1 LIGKGNQVKLFHH
14 KTFCQ
19 EIPMP
24 INETYRTWIRKICEL
39 RPKQRITQVQNFVWL
54 VVGIYHS
61 HSVHLSRI
69 AGKVIGTAKNVST
82 VRRLSR
88 FLANKAIDVRSWY
101 KPIAKAWLQSQY
113 ERVGELRLIVDA
125 TKVGFGHQL
134 LMVSLAYR
142 CRAVPIAWSW
152 VKYVRGH
159 SSAKQ
164 QISLLKYAGTLL
176 PKGAPVFVVGDSE
189 FGSISVLQQLDQWH
203 WFYVLRQKGNTGLWM
218 EEQIGWQRLDAL
230 AQRVGQSI
238 WCPKTYLTEQSIHPV
253 SALIHWQ
260 IGEKQ
265 PWCLA
270 TNLPDASLSLRY
282 YRRRMWTEEMFGDFK
297 KHGFDL
303 ETTMLRHVP
312 RLSRLTLA
320 VAFLYVWLLSV
331 GSRTIH
337 AGLRHLVD
345 RKDRR
350 DLRIFQIGLRFIDRK
365 LLHLLPVSVLLY
377 AYS

>member
-1 LIGKGNQVKLFHH
+1 
-14 KTFCQ
+14 
-19 EIPMP
+19 MP
-24 INETYRTWIRKICEL
+24 INETYRTWIRRICEL

-61 HSVHLSRI
+61 HSVSLSCI
-69 AGKVIGTAKNVST
+69 AGKVIGMAKNVST

-88 FLANKAIDVRSWY
+88 FLANEAIDVRSWY
-101 KPIAKAWLQSQY
+101 KPVAKAWLASQM
-113 ERVGELRLIVDA
+113 ERTGEVRLIVDG
-125 TKVGFGHQL
+125 TKVGFCHQL

-142 CRAVPIAWSW
+142 RRAVPIAWSW

-159 SSAKQ
+159 STGKQ
-164 QISLLKYAGTLL
+164 QVSLLKYVRSLL
-176 PKGAPVFVVGDSE
+176 PKGVAVFVVGDSE
-189 FGSISVLQQLDQWH
+189 FGSILVLRQLEAWH
-203 WFYVLRQKGNTGLWM
+203 WFYVLRQKGNTGLWLN
-218 EEQIGWQRLDAL
+218 EQTDWQRMEKLVSQA
-230 AQRVGQSI
+230 GQST
-238 WCPKTYLTEQSIHPV
+238 WCPKAYLTEQHIHPV

-260 IGEKQ
+260 SGEKQ

-270 TNLPDASLSLRY
+270 TNLLDASLTVRY

-303 ETTMLRHVP
+303 ETTMLRHAP

-331 GSRTIH
+331 GSRTIR
-337 AGLRHLVD
+337 AGLRHFVD

-350 DLRIFQIGLRFIDRK
+350 DLSIFQIGLRFIDRK
-365 LLHLLPVSVLLY
+365 LLRLLPVSILLC

>member
-1 LIGKGNQVKLFHH
+1 
-14 KTFCQ
+14 
-19 EIPMP
+19 MP
-24 INETYRTWIRKICEL
+24 INETYRTWIQRICEL
-39 RPKQRITQVQNFVWL
+39 RPKQRITQIRNLVWL
-54 VVGIYHS
+54 IVGIYHS
-61 HSVHLSRI
+61 HSVNLSRI
-69 AGKVIGTAKNVST
+69 AGTVIGAAKNVSR

-88 FLANKAIDVRSWY
+88 FLANSAIDVRSWY
-101 KPIAKAWLQSQY
+101 RPIAKAWLQLQF
-113 ERVGELRLIVDA
+113 ERVGEIRLIVDG
-125 TKVGFGHQL
+125 TKVGFAHQL

-152 VKYVRGH
+152 VKHVRGH

-164 QISLLKYAGTLL
+164 QMSLLKYVGALL

-189 FGSISVLQQLDQWH
+189 FGSISVLRQLEQWH
-203 WFYVLRQKGNTGLWM
+203 WFYVLRQKGNTGLWRN
-218 EEQIGWQRLDAL
+218 EQTDWQRMEDLVQHA
-230 AQRVGQSI
+230 GQSA
-238 WCPKTYLTEQSIHPV
+238 WCPKAYLTQQEIHPV

-260 IGEKQ
+260 TGEKQ

-270 TNLPDASLSLRY
+270 TNLPDATLTVRY

-303 ETTMLRHVP
+303 ETTMLRHAP

-320 VAFLYVWLLSV
+320 VAFLYVWFLSV
-331 GSRTIH
+331 GSRTIR

-350 DLRIFQIGLRFIDRK
+350 DLSLFQIGFRFIDRK
-365 LLHLLPVSVLLY
+365 LLQLLPISILLC

>member
-1 LIGKGNQVKLFHH
+1 
-14 KTFCQ
+14 
-19 EIPMP
+19 MP
-24 INETYRTWIRKICEL
+24 INESYRTWIQRICEL

-61 HSVHLSRI
+61 HSVNLSRI
-69 AGKVIGTAKNVST
+69 AGKVIGAAKNVST

-88 FLANKAIDVRSWY
+88 FLANKAIDVRRWY
-101 KPIAKAWLQSQY
+101 QPIAKAWLQSQV
-113 ERVGELRLIVDA
+113 ERVGEIRLIVDA
-125 TKVGFGHQL
+125 TKVGFDHQL

-159 SSAKQ
+159 STGKQ
-164 QISLLKYAGTLL
+164 QVSLLKYVKTLL
-176 PKGAPVFVVGDSE
+176 PKGAAVFVVGDSE
-189 FGSISVLQQLDQWH
+189 FGSILVLRQLEQWF
-203 WFYVLRQKGNTGLWM
+203 WFYVLRQKGNTGLCID
-218 EEQIGWQRLDAL
+218 EKTDWQRMEDLV
-230 AQRVGQSI
+230 AQAGQST
-238 WCPKTYLTEQSIHPV
+238 WCPKAYLTEQHIHPV

-270 TNLPDASLSLRY
+270 TNLPDASLTLRY

-303 ETTMLRHVP
+303 ETTRLRHVP

-320 VAFLYVWLLSV
+320 VAFLYAWLLSM
-331 GSRTIH
+331 GSRTIR
-337 AGLRHLVD
+337 AGHRHLVD

-350 DLRIFQIGLRFIDRK
+350 DLSIFQIGLRFIDRK
-365 LLHLLPVSVLLY
+365 LLRLRPISILLCV
-377 AYS
+377 YS

>member
-1 LIGKGNQVKLFHH
+1 
-14 KTFCQ
+14 
-19 EIPMP
+19 MP
-24 INETYRTWIRKICEL
+24 INATYRTWKARICEL

-61 HSVHLSRI
+61 HSVNLSRI
-69 AGKVIGTAKNVST
+69 AGKVLGTAKNVST

-101 KPIAKAWLQSQY
+101 KPIAKVWLQSQF
-113 ERVGELRLIVDA
+113 ERVGEVRLIVDA

-159 SSAKQ
+159 SSGKQ
-164 QISLLKYAGTLL
+164 QICLLRYVGTLL

-189 FGSISVLQQLDQWH
+189 FGSIAVLQQLEAWH
-203 WFYVLRQKGNTGLWM
+203 WFYVLRQKGNTGLWCK
-218 EEQIGWQRLDAL
+218 EQMDWQRMEDL
-230 AQRVGQSI
+230 VGQAGQST
-238 WCPKTYLTEQSIHPV
+238 WSSKAYLTQQEIHPV
-253 SALIHWQ
+253 SALIYWQ

-270 TNLPDASLSLRY
+270 TNLPDASLTLRY
-282 YRRRMWTEEMFGDFK
+282 YRRRMWIEEMFGDFK

-303 ETTMLRHVP
+303 ETTMLCHAP

-331 GSRTIH
+331 GSRTIRT
-337 AGLRHLVD
+337 GLRHLVD

-350 DLRIFQIGLRFIDRK
+350 DLSIFQIGLRFIDRK
-365 LLHLLPVSVLLY
+365 LLRLLPISILLC

>member
-1 LIGKGNQVKLFHH
+1 
-14 KTFCQ
+14 
-19 EIPMP
+19 MP
-24 INETYRTWIRKICEL
+24 INETYRTWIQRICEL

-61 HSVHLSRI
+61 HSVNLSRI

-88 FLANKAIDVRSWY
+88 FLANPAIEVRRWY
-101 KPIAKAWLQSQY
+101 KPIAKAWLQIQL
-113 ERVGELRLIVDA
+113 ERVGEIRLIVDSS
-125 TKVGFGHQL
+125 KVGFSHQL

-142 CRAVPIAWSW
+142 CRAVPIAWTW

-159 SSAKQ
+159 SSGIQ
-164 QISLLKYAGTLL
+164 QINLLKYVGSLL
-176 PKGAPVFVVGDSE
+176 PKKAPVFVVGDSE
-189 FGSISVLQQLDQWH
+189 FGSIAVLQQLEQWH
-203 WFYVLRQKGNTGLWM
+203 WFYVLRQKGNTGLWIDEQTDWQRM
-218 EEQIGWQRLDAL
+218 EEFVQRAG
-230 AQRVGQSI
+230 QRV
-238 WCPKTYLTEQSIHPV
+238 WCPKAYLTQHDIHPV

-265 PWCLA
+265 PWCLS
-270 TNLPDASLSLRY
+270 TNLPDATLTLRY

-303 ETTMLRHVP
+303 EHTMLRHAS

-320 VAFLYVWLLSV
+320 VVFLYVWLLSV
-331 GSRTIH
+331 GCRTIR

-350 DLRIFQIGLRFIDRK
+350 DLSIFQIGFRFIDRK
-365 LLHLLPVSVLLY
+365 LLSTLPISVILCVR
-377 AYS
+377 S

>member
-1 LIGKGNQVKLFHH
+1 
-14 KTFCQ
+14 
-19 EIPMP
+19 MP
-24 INETYRTWIRKICEL
+24 INETYRTWKARICEL
-39 RPKQRITQVQNFVWL
+39 RPKQRITHIQNFVWL

-61 HSVHLSRI
+61 HSVNLSRV
-69 AGKVIGTAKNVST
+69 AGKVISDAKNVST

-88 FLANKAIDVRSWY
+88 FLANEAIHVRSWY
-101 KPIAKAWLQSQY
+101 KPVAKAWLASQF
-113 ERVGELRLIVDA
+113 ERVGEVRLIVDG
-125 TKVGFGHQL
+125 TKVGFCHQL

-142 CRAVPIAWSW
+142 RRAVPIAWTW

-159 SSAKQ
+159 SPAKQ
-164 QISLLKYAGTLL
+164 QVSLLKYVQSLL

-189 FGSISVLQQLDQWH
+189 FGSNSVLRQLEEWH
-203 WFYVLRQKGNTGLWM
+203 WFYVLRQKGNTGLWLD
-218 EEQIGWQRLDAL
+218 EKTGWQKMEDLVSQA
-230 AQRVGQSI
+230 GQSA
-238 WCPKTYLTEQSIHPV
+238 WCPNAYLTERHLHPV

-270 TNLPDASLSLRY
+270 TNLPDPALTIRY
-282 YRRRMWTEEMFGDFK
+282 YGRRMWTEEMFGDFK

-303 ETTMLRHVP
+303 ETTMLRHAS

-320 VAFLYVWLLSV
+320 VAFLYAWLLSV
-331 GSRTIH
+331 GSRTIR

-350 DLRIFQIGLRFIDRK
+350 DLSIFQIGLRFIDRK
-365 LLHLLPVSVLLY
+365 LLNLRPISALLC
-377 AYS
+377 AYY